1 MQHLSLTRVLA
12 FAILGLLLGG
22 FLGEFL
28 GWILGTLGELSGW
41 VYENHIR
48 ELFVHAFTF
57 SIGFDQPEGVIID
70 LAILKFKLGFA
81 FKINLASVLGLLLAV
96 YIERWSRQN

>member
-1 MQHLSLTRVLA
+1 MKQLSLPRIVV
-12 FAILGLLLGG
+12 FALIGLILGG

-41 VYENHIR
+41 VYNNHIR

-57 SIGFDQPEGVIID
+57 SIGFDNPEGWIID

-81 FKINLASVLGLLLAV
+81 FKINLASVLGLLIAV